1 MSETCF
7 GMDIDNR
14 KQLFGIIAVLS
25 ILLLLI
31 MRAWEIVKA
40 IVSWE
45 LVRSRILIRIEL
57 RKLRRLLVPLR
68 WVREVLIEKNGS
80 QVVVR

>member
-1 MSETCF
+1 
-7 GMDIDNR
+7 MDIDNR

-45 LVRSRILIRIEL
+45 LVRSRILIRIAL